1 MRCLKNWYKLIT
13 MHKTWLII
21 SREYIT
27 RVRKRSFILLTL
39 LGPVFFALIMVL
51 PVLFTQMNA
60 EDQHI
65 LVKDDSGFIS
75 ALPDTTG
82 IYFHFDNS
90 ELTPEEIR
98 NTLYDNKKYDAFLYI
113 PELDPLQPTGIR
125 LYSNEQLGITTR
137 MFIEQVLANKMEQTN
152 LKKLHLSSEDLLKIR
167 PRIHIEDKVLSGNS
181 GEQNANAIAATGLGY
196 IMGFLT
202 YIVLLIY
209 GSMVMRGVMEEKTN
223 RIVEVMISTV
233 KPFQLMVGKIIGIG
247 AVGLTQFF
255 IWGALIFLIQLSLPL
270 FIGDQLAMMQQ
281 GNTASP
287 SVSNADMQ
295 EMGQIM
301 EGLAG
306 MNFWYL
312 GTVFIIFF
320 LGGYFLYASLFAA
333 VGSLV
338 SEDDGGDVQMYSF
351 PLTMLILVSIFI
363 TTAVIQQPD
372 TSLAFW
378 ASIIPF
384 SSPIVMPALIPFGV
398 PLWHLMLSVALLI
411 LGFLASSWV
420 AGRIYRTGILMYGK
434 KIKLKEVFRWVFY
447 KG

>member
-1 MRCLKNWYKLIT
+1 

-21 SREYIT
+21 SREYVT
-27 RVRKRSFILLTL
+27 RVRKKSFILLTL
-39 LGPVFFALIMVL
+39 LGPVFFALIMIL
-51 PVLFTQMNA
+51 PVVFTQINA

-65 LVKDDSGFIS
+65 LVKDDSGLIS
-75 ALPDTTG
+75 ALPDTAG

-90 ELTPEEIR
+90 GLSAEEIR
-98 NTLYDNKKYDAFLYI
+98 DNLYNNKKYDAFLYI
-113 PELDPLQPTGIR
+113 PLIDPIQPSGIR

-137 MFIEQVLANKMEQTN
+137 MFIEQVLADQMEQVN
-152 LKKLHLSSEDLLKIR
+152 LKKLHLSAADLLKIR
-167 PRIHIEDKVLSGNS
+167 PRIFIEDKVLSS
-181 GEQNANAIAATGLGY
+181 QSVEQNANAVAATGLGY

-255 IWGALIFLIQLSLPL
+255 IWGLLIFMIQLSLPL
-270 FIGDQLAMMQQ
+270 FIGDQLALMQQ
-281 GNTASP
+281 QATSP
-287 SVSNADMQ
+287 AAMNNADMQ
-295 EMGQIM
+295 EMSQLID
-301 EGLAG
+301 GLAG

-312 GTVFIIFF
+312 GTIFIIFF

-338 SEDDGGDVQMYSF
+338 NDDDGGEVQMYSF

-384 SSPIVMPALIPFGV
+384 SSPIVMPALIPFGI
-398 PLWHLMLSVALLI
+398 PLWHLGLSVSLLI
-411 LGFLASSWV
+411 LGFMGTSWV

-434 KIKLKEVFRWVFY
+434 KIKLKEIWRWVVY